1 MTDRRVL
8 FADRKSAPP
17 ASTGDLSDEL
27 LLQLSEFVAGRMGLH
42 FPKNR
47 WPSFE
52 KALRSAAGDLG
63 FTDTSAFVQWLA
75 AAQISKN
82 EIETLAAH
90 LTVGETFFWRDRRVL
105 EALRDEILPGLV
117 RANRGTDRR
126 LRIWSAG
133 CSTGEEP
140 YTLAILLSG
149 MADMLKGWNISI
161 LATDI
166 NAHALRKAAE
176 GAYTHW
182 SFRDTPDRF
191 KSEHFTETA
200 DNRFEVLPGLRRM
213 VNFAYLNLAEDV
225 YPSLVNE
232 TNALDIIVCRNVL
245 MYFTPELAQKAVER
259 FHRCLLDGGWLV
271 VSPCEVSLTASR
283 LFETVSFPEA
293 VLYRKHGRQEIE
305 INIGTHPILD
315 IAASNKM
322 GSVPLL
328 EVGPGDAAEEAPR
341 DEARS
346 LALLCRIKANEGKL
360 TEALE
365 LSGQAIASD
374 KLNAGLHYLR
384 AAVLQEQ
391 GEVLEAARS
400 LRRALYLD
408 QDYALAHFALGNL
421 ALRQGKTAE
430 SQRHFENALLLLSK
444 LPADHVL
451 PDTDGISAG
460 RLAEVISSMMGIKG

>member
-1 MTDRRVL
+1 MRPGDRNKDMTDRRL
-8 FADRKSAPP
+8 LLAD
-17 ASTGDLSDEL
+17 DLSDEL
-27 LLQLSEFVAGRMGLH
+27 LLQLSAFVAGRMGLH

-82 EIETLAAH
+82 EIEILASH
-90 LTVGETFFWRDRRVL
+90 LTVGESFFWRDRRVL
-105 EALRDEILPGLV
+105 EALRDEIIPGLV

-149 MADMLKGWNISI
+149 MADILKGWNISI

-176 GAYTHW
+176 GAYSHW

-191 KSEHFTETA
+191 KSEYFTETA
-200 DNRFEVLPGLRRM
+200 DKGFQVLPDLRKM

-232 TNALDIIVCRNVL
+232 TNAIDIIVCRNVL

-259 FHRCLLDGGWLV
+259 FHRCLVDGGWLI
-271 VSPCEVSLTASR
+271 VSPCEVSLAASR
-283 LFETVSFPEA
+283 LFETVTFPEA
-293 VLYRKHGRQEIE
+293 VLYRKHVENRDSDRFWERK
-305 INIGTHPILD
+305 TVAVPIFT
-315 IAASNKM
+315 
-322 GSVPLL
+322 PL
-328 EVGPGDAAEEAPR
+328 EEALKIMDKQPE
-341 DEARS
+341 DDATS
-346 LALLCRIKANEGKL
+346 LAHLCRLKANEGKL

-365 LSGQAIASD
+365 LSEQAIASD

-391 GEVLEAARS
+391 GELLKAARS

-421 ALRQGKTAE
+421 ALREGKMAE

-444 LPADHVL
+444 LPADYVL
-451 PDTDGISAG
+451 PDTDGMSAG
-460 RLAEVISSMMGIKG
+460 RLAEVITSMMGIKG